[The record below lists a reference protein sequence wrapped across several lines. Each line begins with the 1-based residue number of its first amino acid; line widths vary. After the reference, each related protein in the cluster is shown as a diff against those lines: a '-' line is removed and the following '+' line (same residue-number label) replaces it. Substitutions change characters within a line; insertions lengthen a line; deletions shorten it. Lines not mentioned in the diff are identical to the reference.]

1 MSYHWFEFA
10 PGHGMYDE
18 VVNKLNQPAIT
29 PSWADPMVNWGINRP
44 DFSSALNYGAM
55 TQPDAIKQT
64 WNFNVANQQQQQQQ
78 GQGQQGQRQQGQG
91 QQGQRQQGQG
101 QADRWGQDQGQGQ
114 QPGATSLYE
123 DLRGSNQTLSDNAWT
138 EAYSGV
144 PALIDYDPRDQY
156 RVLMGSGLPNYNI
169 PGYRSIYE
177 SQFDPTF
184 GQYLLGGYGDQ
195 GGTGMGTE
203 TAFADW
209 FRNRPVGTDLSAGW
223 NIARQL
229 SNLMP
234 RGFEFPSEEYE
245 MLKGA
250 NLNMAELMTD
260 PNAVQA
266 MAQARY
272 FQGRD
277 PRTLGGYPTRVFQS
291 AMNTLF
297 SDWQRRNMAS
307 NQPQLPGAFLSTLTG
322 NRWA

>member
-1 MSYHWFEFA
+1 SA
-10 PGHGMYDE
+10 P
-18 VVNKLNQPAIT
+18 L
-29 PSWADPMVNWGINRP
+29 
-44 DFSSALNYGAM
+44 
-55 TQPDAIKQT
+55 
-64 WNFNVANQQQQQQQ
+64 
-78 GQGQQGQRQQGQG
+78 
-91 QQGQRQQGQG
+91 
-101 QADRWGQDQGQGQ
+101 
-114 QPGATSLYE
+114 ATA
-123 DLRGSNQTLSDNAWT
+123 TDNAWT
-138 EAYSGV
+138 EAYSGM
-144 PALIDYDPRDQY
+144 PILGKYDPRDQY
-156 RVLMGSGLPNYNI
+156 RALMGSGLPNYNI

-195 GGTGMGTE
+195 GGTGMGTG
-203 TAFADW
+203 THFADW
-209 FRNRPVGTDLSAGW
+209 FRNRPVGADLSAGW
-223 NIARQL
+223 NVARQL

-234 RGFEFPSEEYE
+234 RGFEFPSEEYKT
-245 MLKGA
+245 LKGA
-250 NLNMAELMTD
+250 NINMAELMTD

-272 FQGRD
+272 FQGQD

>member
-1 MSYHWFEFA
+1 MAYHWYEFA
-10 PGHGMYDE
+10 PGQGMYDE
-18 VVNKLNQPAIT
+18 VVNKLNQPATI
-29 PSWADPMVNWGINRP
+29 PSWADPMVNWGVHRP
-44 DFSSALNYGAM
+44 SSSSALNYRAM

-64 WNFNVANQQQQQQQ
+64 WNFNVPKKTLNAGETQVLESI
-78 GQGQQGQRQQGQG
+78 GGAKGSAAPP
-91 QQGQRQQGQG
+91 
-101 QADRWGQDQGQGQ
+101 ADARTDRVIDTTAALESIG
-114 QPGATSLYE
+114 GALPQSAPLATA
-123 DLRGSNQTLSDNAWT
+123 TDNAWT

-144 PALIDYDPRDQY
+144 PTLIDYNPRDQY
-156 RVLMGSGLPNYNI
+156 RALMGSGLPNYNI
-169 PGYRSIYE
+169 PAYRSIYE
-177 SQFDPTF
+177 SQFNPTF

-195 GGTGMGTE
+195 GGTGMGTG
-203 TAFADW
+203 THFADW
-209 FRNRPVGTDLSAGW
+209 FRNRPVGADLSAGW

-234 RGFEFPSEEYE
+234 RGFEFPSEEYKT
-245 MLKGA
+245 LKGA
-250 NLNMAELMTD
+250 NIDMAELMTD

-272 FQGRD
+272 FQGQD

-307 NQPQLPGAFLSTLTG
+307 NQQQLPGAFLSTLTG